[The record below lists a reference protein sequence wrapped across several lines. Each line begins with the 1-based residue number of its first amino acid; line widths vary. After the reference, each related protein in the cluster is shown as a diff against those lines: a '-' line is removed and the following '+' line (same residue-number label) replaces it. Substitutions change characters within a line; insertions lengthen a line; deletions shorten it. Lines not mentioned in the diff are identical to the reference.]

1 MSLNNM
7 CVGVSTCTV
16 LMSDKC
22 LQLLLWQGH
31 CRPSWG
37 TWSPFILEGN
47 AEFQLE
53 VGDCTVFISF
63 LSELTESLSPGAQV
77 QNLCHRVWLPSLYSP
92 PSLIEKSPHV
102 RVSPNP
108 IIAQRWKLRTP
119 AGEWTRVTEPRVL
132 TPGPDAGPAPP
143 PPGWWQGVQ
152 QEQVGSWCPAR
163 RVTRP
168 RLRPASR
175 PGRHSWGCD
184 RRLGSDS
191 PRHIPGPATNF
202 FFFFFGDSF
211 SHTPNPHPPFPQK
224 CSVSPQ
230 RVPLGGGSWR
240 EMRPGFPG
248 TLGAGVP
255 ALGGGK
261 LLAAEHHPAPQT

>member
-1 MSLNNM
+1 M
-7 CVGVSTCTV
+7 
-16 LMSDKC
+16 
-22 LQLLLWQGH
+22 
-31 CRPSWG
+31 
-37 TWSPFILEGN
+37 
-47 AEFQLE
+47 
-53 VGDCTVFISF
+53 
-63 LSELTESLSPGAQV
+63 
-77 QNLCHRVWLPSLYSP
+77 
-92 PSLIEKSPHV
+92 
-102 RVSPNP
+102 
-108 IIAQRWKLRTP
+108 
-119 AGEWTRVTEPRVL
+119 TEPRVL